1 MSSPRIILADD
12 HQVFAEGL
20 QSLFSTDYDVVAI
33 VGDGQALLEAVEEFK
48 PDLVATDLSMPK
60 LNGIECVRR
69 LKATDPELK
78 VVLLTM
84 HEDVSLAITAMRAGA
99 SGYILKNR
107 GVQEVLHAVRQALD
121 GERHVSP
128 QLADEVQRALDLD
141 RIRVENLMP

>member
-1 MSSPRIILADD
+1 MNPPRIILADD

-20 QSLFSTDYDVVAI
+20 QSLFSADYDVVAL
-33 VGDGQALLEAVEEFK
+33 VGDGQVLLDAVDEFK
-48 PDLVATDLSMPK
+48 PDLVVTDLSMPK

-69 LKATDPELK
+69 LRETNPDLK

-84 HEDVSLAITAMRAGA
+84 HEDVNLAITAMRAGA

-107 GVQEVLHAVRQALD
+107 GVKEVLHAVKQALE

-128 QLADEVQRALDLD
+128 QLAEPVERALELD